1 MRTITGEL
9 TDVVEVTSDLKVT
22 GAVSAGANIA
32 AGKHLVV
39 EGAAAGRFLLGEDA
53 YLTVNGSF
61 AGEIIES
68 DGLAI
73 LNGMAVLN
81 PADVPGELAIGVG
94 SLVVTD
100 DRHFKLNPDGTLSE
114 LGGDHQAVSLDVNAD
129 EVCGFDTELG
139 MFVPL
144 DLDR

>member
-32 AGKHLVV
+32 AGKHLFVQ
-39 EGAAAGRFLLGEDA
+39 GAAVGRFLLGEDA

-61 AGEIIES
+61 TGEIVES
-68 DGLAI
+68 DGLTT

-81 PADVPGELAIGVG
+81 PADVPGELVIGVG
-94 SLVVTD
+94 SLVVMD
-100 DRHFKLNPDGTLSE
+100 DGHFKLNPDGTLSE
-114 LGGDHQAVSLDVNAD
+114 VRGDHQSVSFDVRTD
-129 EVCGFDTELG
+129 EVCGYDTELG
-139 MFVPL
+139 IFVPL
-144 DLDR
+144 DGDR